1 MDEFNKRFHKA
12 EERINDV
19 EELPKWLRET
29 QKHWE
34 GQSVIGVPDK
44 ELREIE
50 VEVMLEEIG
59 WKIPIADEG
68 SQATDSR
75 NLTNTKQGKKKP
87 IPWYLIVNL

>member
-1 MDEFNKRFHKA
+1 MDDFNRRLYKA
-12 EERINDV
+12 EERISDV

-34 GQSVIGVPDK
+34 GQCVIWVPDK

-59 WKIPIADEG
+59 WKLPIADEG

-75 NLTNTKQGKKKP
+75 NLTHTKQGEKKSVP
-87 IPWYLIVNL
+87 CYLIVNL